1 MIKLNNI
8 SAGYGKRNIISNVD
22 VDFPKGKITAI
33 IGPNGSG
40 KSTLLKSI
48 CGLCSVNDGNIILAN
63 KDINQY
69 SNSDRA
75 KIISYLPQ
83 QRPVPA
89 ITVER
94 MVLHG
99 RFPYLGYP
107 RRYKKEDY
115 DICDRAI
122 KEAGISEIR
131 QRTMDEL
138 SGGERQ
144 KVYLAMSYAGESEV
158 LLLDEPMTFLDI
170 RYQLDLIYM
179 MKKLKSEGKTVIV
192 ILHDLNAA
200 MQNSDYILV
209 MKKGNVIDFD
219 IPEEIYSKKIL
230 EDVFEVKQKLIL
242 GESGEKYY
250 VFT

>member
-131 QRTMDEL
+131 HRTMDEL

-209 MKKGNVIDFD
+209 MKKGNVVDFD

-230 EDVFEVKQKLIL
+230 EDVFEVRQKLIL